1 MGEEQKERSKRKR
14 RQGVVLKDKM
24 NKGVVVWV
32 ERKLPHPR
40 YGKVIKRG
48 KKYYVHDENN
58 EAHVGDTVAIV
69 ESRPISKL
77 KRWRLV
83 GIVRKARIPSEE
95 QMTDSGEE

>member
-1 MGEEQKERSKRKR
+1 MVEEQKQRKIRKR

-24 NKGVVVWV
+24 NKSIIVWV
-32 ERKLPHPR
+32 VRTLRHPR
-40 YGKVIKRG
+40 YQKVIEIG

-58 EAHVGDTVAIV
+58 EAKIGDIVAIV

-83 GIVRKARIPSEE
+83 EIVKKAHVHSVGPIESAEE
-95 QMTDSGEE
+95 

>member
-1 MGEEQKERSKRKR
+1 MAEEQKKRSKRKR

-24 NKGVVVWV
+24 DKGVVVRV
-32 ERKLPHPR
+32 ERRLPHPR
-40 YGKVIKRG
+40 YRKVIKRG

-58 EAHVGDTVAIV
+58 VAQVGDTVAIV

-83 GIVRKARIPSEE
+83 GIVRKAQISSEE
-95 QMTDSGEE
+95 QTDSGEE